1 MIHNRKALAI
11 SLLVLLALAFTA
23 FPIASAAGS
32 SIVDIAVNDPN
43 NFSTLVTALTAAD
56 LVGAL
61 NGTDIY
67 TVFAP
72 TNAAFAALP
81 PGVLDYLLANVSAL
95 SEVLTYHV
103 VSGKALS
110 SSLSNGQTITTLMGE
125 TITVKIDG
133 NVMINDANVAT
144 ADVEASNG
152 VIHVIDKVL
161 IPQSVINTLA
171 TVVVL
176 PTSGGTTNP
185 APGTYVYGKNT
196 NIVLSAT
203 ASSGYKFAYWIAAGT
218 VTPGHTTSQGSSIVD
233 PETGQ
238 VIAQFPRPSTG
249 QIDSLVFTANPTN
262 ITCGYG
268 YTYQYQA
275 VFTLI
280 NEPSPSPGSMDAVVI
295 VMPTTGGTVNPS
307 AGRYT
312 YSNSSIISLSATPN
326 SGFVFKYW
334 LVSGDNTPGHGAG
347 GFSSIADPDTGQII
361 AQFPRLDA
369 SGIDTLTFT
378 NNNLRITCGYG
389 YTYTYTAIFEQ
400 APAPTPTP
408 VATTTPNPTT
418 TPQATASASPTPTHE
433 PTETSGDMT
442 LIIVAAVVIIAII
455 VAVLIIMMRRKK

>member
-1 MIHNRKALAI
+1 MIHNRKALGT
-11 SLLVLLALAFTA
+11 SLLVLLSLAFA
-23 FPIASAAGS
+23 ALPIASAVDS
-32 SIVDIAVNDPN
+32 SIVDIAVSDPS
-43 NFSTLVTALTAAD
+43 NFSTLVTALSAAD

-61 NGTDIY
+61 NGTDVY

-81 PGVLDYLLANVSAL
+81 PGVLDYLLGNVSAL

-110 SSLSNGQTITTLMGE
+110 SSLSNGQTIATLMGE

-133 NVMINDANVAT
+133 NVMINDAQVTT

-152 VIHVIDKVL
+152 VIHVINKVL
-161 IPQSVINTLA
+161 VPQSVINTLA
-171 TVVVL
+171 TVVML

-185 APGTYVYGKNT
+185 APGTYVYGKST

-203 ASSGYKFAYWIAAGT
+203 PSSGYTFSYWIAAGQSLLDIL
-218 VTPGHTTSQGSSIVD
+218 PSQGSSIVD
-233 PETGQ
+233 PETGE
-238 VIAQFPRPSTG
+238 VIAQFPRPSISA
-249 QIDSLVFTANPTN
+249 IDSLVFTANPTN

-275 VFTLI
+275 VFTPL
-280 NEPSPSPGSMDAVVI
+280 NQPSPSPGSMDAVVI

-307 AGRYT
+307 PGRYT
-312 YSNSSIISLSATPN
+312 YANNSIIPLSATPD
-326 SGFVFKYW
+326 SGYVFKYW

-361 AQFPRLDA
+361 AQFPRPDI

-378 NNNLRITCGYG
+378 TNNLRITCGYG

-400 APAPTPTP
+400 APSTTPTPVPTTTP
-408 VATTTPNPTT
+408 VATTTPQPTV
-418 TPQATASASPTPTHE
+418 SASPTPTHE

-442 LIIVAAVVIIAII
+442 LIIVAAVAIIAII
-455 VAVLIIMMRRKK
+455 AVVLIIMMRRKK